1 MKLTDEE
8 QRMLDGQ
15 YGKAVSMA
23 MSILTKLG
31 QIYGAEEMMPITQV
45 HIDSTFFQLLGDAG
59 LEFVARLV
67 HCDTEFCVPTSLNPS
82 ARDIK
87 RWQEFRVPPDFAEKS
102 KRLEQAYL
110 RMGANPTW
118 TCAPYQNG
126 MIPRFGQQIAW
137 AESNA
142 IAFVNSVIGARTAR
156 YGDFADI
163 CAAVTGRVPKFSLHI
178 PQNRSGEILLRLQT
192 SDLIDFGDDSI
203 YPLIGY
209 IAGSF
214 AQERIPVIEGIPNTV
229 SSDNLKALSAA
240 AASSGAVDLF
250 HILGV
255 TPEASTYEDAFQ
267 GKEPTQIIDIGEE
280 ELLTARRNL
289 STVKE
294 GKVDLV
300 VIGCPHASFP
310 EVKQLNQ
317 LLGGRKIARGVELW
331 VQTNRVV
338 YHWLKEA
345 GLLESLSFSGV
356 KVTTDTCN
364 LNWPRNIWD
373 NWGFRLLVT
382 NSGKWA
388 HYAPGLTG
396 LQVIFGN
403 IQKCVEAALK
413 GEIREG

>member
-1 MKLTDEE
+1 VKLTDEE

-31 QIYGAEEMMPITQV
+31 QIYDAEEMMPVTQV

-67 HCDTEFCVPTSLNPS
+67 DCEAKFCVPTSLNPS
-82 ARDIK
+82 ARDIE
-87 RWQEFRVPPDFAEKS
+87 RWQEFRVPLDFAEKS
-102 KRLEQAYL
+102 RRLEQAYL
-110 RMGANPTW
+110 RMGAIPTW

-126 MIPRFGQQIAW
+126 MIPCFGQQIAW

-142 IAFVNSVIGARTAR
+142 IAFANSVIGARTAR

-192 SDLIDFGDDSI
+192 PELIDFGDDSI
-203 YPLIGY
+203 YPVIGY
-209 IAGSF
+209 IAGSL

-240 AASSGAVDLF
+240 AASSGAVALF
-250 HILGV
+250 HVLGV

-267 GKEPTQIIDIGEE
+267 GKELRQIIDIGEE

-289 STVKE
+289 STVNE

-300 VIGCPHASFP
+300 VMGCPHASFI

-317 LLGGRKIARGVELW
+317 LLDGKKIARGVELW

-345 GLLESLSFSGV
+345 GLLESLGLSGV

-364 LNWPRNIWD
+364 LNWPRDIWD

-382 NSGKWA
+382 NSAKWA

-396 LQVIFGN
+396 LQVIFAN
-403 IQKCVEAALK
+403 IQNCVKAALK
-413 GEIREG
+413 GEIRGS